1 MSADSETVAIA
12 TPRSQPE
19 AFYDPLRCPRFR
31 TVWLAAVICLSG
43 SWMHDV
49 GSSWFM
55 RELSNSDPL
64 MVSLIQSALSLPI
77 MLLSLPM
84 GTLGDLIDRRRF
96 LLIAHVWLVLILL
109 VLAFLTATERVT
121 PGLLVL
127 LTAALGIGKAMTL
140 PGFAAVVPEIVRPE
154 KLHLGVGLYSMA
166 NNGARILGPAAAGL
180 LLAAAGAAPVYA
192 VSVVMVLISFSLLL
206 RWQRPPRPAGRAG
219 SFLSGLRSGIAYAFK
234 DAAYRRVILRII
246 TFFLCVSSVHALLP
260 LLVNDPTWFGF
271 AWGAY
276 GLGAIVAAMVFPR
289 FANAVDSGHQ
299 LTLAIAS
306 HAVFL
311 ALLAMTEVDWA
322 KVVLLFVL
330 GSCWFLAIS
339 SAQLAAQRIL
349 PEALRARGM
358 GIFTTVVMA
367 GFGLGAPLWG
377 LLARQSTVA
386 VTLAIAAGVSLLA
399 LTATRRLRW

>member
-1 MSADSETVAIA
+1 MAIA
-12 TPRSQPE
+12 TSNARAE
-19 AFYDPLRCPRFR
+19 TFYDPLRCSRFR
-31 TVWLAAVICLSG
+31 TVWLAAVVCLSG

-55 RELSNSDPL
+55 RELSGSDPF

-84 GTLGDLIDRRRF
+84 GTLGDLVDRRRF
-96 LLIAHVWLVLILL
+96 LLAAHVWLVLILL
-109 VLAFLTATERVT
+109 LLAFLTAADRVT

-140 PGFAAVVPEIVRPE
+140 PGFAAVVPELVRPE

-180 LLAAAGAAPVYA
+180 LLAVAGAAPVYA

-206 RWQRPPRPAGRAG
+206 RWQRPPRPPGKRGA
-219 SFLSGLRSGIAYAFK
+219 FLSELRSGIAYAFK
-234 DAAYRRVILRII
+234 DDAYRRVIMRII
-246 TFFLCVSSVHALLP
+246 VFFLCVASVHALLP
-260 LLVNDPTWFGF
+260 LLVSDPTWFGF

-276 GLGAIVAAMVFPR
+276 GLGAISAAMLFPR
-289 FANAVDSGHQ
+289 FANVADSGRQ
-299 LTLAIAS
+299 LTFAIAV
-306 HAVFL
+306 HAVL
-311 ALLAMTEVDWA
+311 LGLLAMTDADWA
-322 KVVLLFVL
+322 KVVLLFLL

-377 LLARQSTVA
+377 LLARETTA
-386 VTLAIAAGVSLLA
+386 TFTLAIAAAISLLA
-399 LTATRRLRW
+399 LTLTRRLRW